1 MNMDRIIDLA
11 MTKLFQLAEYVCS
24 KCSSVVDEPAATQ
37 EIVSTIRFTDE
48 DKATIKQAKNE
59 TSIRFFER
67 EQSRLKIK
75 MVEGELFK

>member
-75 MVEGELFK
+75 MVEGELF